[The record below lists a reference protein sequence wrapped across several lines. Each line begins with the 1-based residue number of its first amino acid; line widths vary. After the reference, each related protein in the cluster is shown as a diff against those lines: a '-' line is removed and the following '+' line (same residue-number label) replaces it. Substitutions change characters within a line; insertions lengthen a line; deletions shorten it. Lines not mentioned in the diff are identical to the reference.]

1 MLFIIWNF
9 QRLFCDSNT
18 VSTFA
23 GYDHDS
29 TPSTMKSIIVTDD
42 TMNDSGL
49 SKSVSSSDS
58 QKTSFGDFHSW
69 DEVFEH
75 LKREMAY
82 MRQRDAKIF
91 ADLHFVE
98 LQLRSVR
105 NRALAASKSDYAVMA
120 SSNNNNTILDKRQIK
135 LGELVESMPL

>member
-1 MLFIIWNF
+1 MLFIIWNS

-18 VSTFA
+18 ASTLA

-69 DEVFEH
+69 DE
-75 LKREMAY
+75 AY

-120 SSNNNNTILDKRQIK
+120 SSNNNNNILDKRQIK